1 MQFTVRAIDK
11 NLLCDWRDGNY
22 RMPMKLWAQCEASD
36 QRLFVDERAP
46 LPVVEIALLFGK
58 RRRIAF
64 DEPALDE
71 PARGARGEHEQA
83 RKPELASALLD
94 LVQERLAVPF
104 AAEIGI
110 HRQRGELARLFR
122 RERVQRGAADNDAI
136 VLCHHEALDLHLEA
150 FARTPDEH
158 TLVLERRDDRQN
170 SSDIVDGRAAQLC
183 QRCGGDHG
191 SDAITGKEL
200 EEERAVV
207 MAGEQVS
214 AFDTVVARSN
224 RARQIV

>member
-22 RMPMKLWAQCEASD
+22 RTPRELGARCDASG

-64 DEPALDE
+64 DEPT
-71 PARGARGEHEQA
+71 RGARGEHEQA

-110 HRQRGELARLFR
+110 HRQRREL
-122 RERVQRGAADNDAI
+122 
-136 VLCHHEALDLHLEA
+136 
-150 FARTPDEH
+150 
-158 TLVLERRDDRQN
+158 
-170 SSDIVDGRAAQLC
+170 
-183 QRCGGDHG
+183 
-191 SDAITGKEL
+191 
-200 EEERAVV
+200 
-207 MAGEQVS
+207 
-214 AFDTVVARSN
+214 
-224 RARQIV
+224 